1 MIPKE
6 PNSRKFIVQRSIDLE
21 SFYDVAEIEHSHNED
36 FNTFTDKSFRGD
48 SLIFIE

>member
-6 PNSRKFIVQRSIDLE
+6 PDSHKFIIQRSIDLE